1 MPAIL
6 RGLISLFQKMFVQH
20 RTTKVLIYPF
30 QIQVLP
36 LIRCSVLRIPS
47 TAVQCLKNREH
58 LRSSVMP
65 CTMPEVWNL
74 PFIKS
79 LNTSTCVTSVILGDF
94 FGKLQLLLQD
104 NNHNFHCSLSPSAV
118 CSHTSIMHF
127 GTQHQKMTLPSG
139 FNDQI

>member
-1 MPAIL
+1 MPVIL

-36 LIRCSVLRIPS
+36 LIQCSVLRIPS

-65 CTMPEVWNL
+65 CTMLEVWNL
-74 PFIKS
+74 PFIES

-94 FGKLQLLLQD
+94 FWQTPAAFIGQ
-104 NNHNFHCSLSPSAV
+104 
-118 CSHTSIMHF
+118 
-127 GTQHQKMTLPSG
+127 
-139 FNDQI
+139 